1 MSVQTTVL
9 ENGRWVTRSVDPYHV
24 RARNTGTPRKE
35 QSQPSINLPKTPSLG
50 ILTKTLVRS
59 SVVNQIIPARIRHKT
74 KNDVLFISAN
84 SVSIREA
91 KGDYTLREII
101 TKSDFDSTI
110 KSARIIGERRE
121 LTKHDDSYRLLE
133 KDEYWQHIHTN
144 EANNLVD
151 EEDITKELPPH
162 ILVLALESNRLVFLC
177 AVSGKSEHPEFLSSQ
192 KALPAPTSPLQG
204 LGEFIAVDP
213 RCVVSQE
220 LLTRLRPTNF
230 RSRAMA
236 VAAFEGRAYIYM
248 LKSMH
253 EMREEFKEKSHL
265 GPIKEVSIRSSL
277 ARATLLD

>member
-9 ENGRWVTRSVDPYHV
+9 ENGRWVTRSLDLYHV

-59 SVVNQIIPARIRHKT
+59 SVVNRIIPARIRHKT

-84 SVSIREA
+84 SVSIKEA
-91 KGDYTLREII
+91 KGDYTLQEIT

-121 LTKHDDSYRLLE
+121 LTKNDDSYRMLKEEHWLP
-133 KDEYWQHIHTN
+133 
-144 EANNLVD
+144 D
-151 EEDITKELPPH
+151 EEDLPDRESAALYQPELPPH
-162 ILVLALESNRLVFLC
+162 VLVLALESNRLAFLC

-192 KALPAPTSPLQG
+192 KALPAPISPLQG

-220 LLTRLRPTNF
+220 LWTR
-230 RSRAMA
+230 
-236 VAAFEGRAYIYM
+236 I
-248 LKSMH
+248 
-253 EMREEFKEKSHL
+253 
-265 GPIKEVSIRSSL
+265 
-277 ARATLLD
+277 